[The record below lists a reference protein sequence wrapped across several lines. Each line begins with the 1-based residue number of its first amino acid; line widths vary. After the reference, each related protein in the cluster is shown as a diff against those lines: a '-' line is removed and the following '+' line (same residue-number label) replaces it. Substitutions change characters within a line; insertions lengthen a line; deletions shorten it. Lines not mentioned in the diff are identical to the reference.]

1 MDDKSIITDILIEFC
16 TYDSMRLKANKT
28 ILTRHITR
36 IYFDEREYTVN
47 QYYLYPDI
55 QMVMIGSDCNRQYI
69 VRNDL
74 HLKVHRLD
82 QNRIRESSFLVV
94 VKKVFCSPVACSNTV
109 LRTLIKLI
117 NIGAAAEVNT
127 SITPYE
133 FEYLYGVATIDNNL
147 EMDVEWYELHNFP
160 M

>member
-1 MDDKSIITDILIEFC
+1 MDDKSIITDILTEFC
-16 TYDSMRLKANKT
+16 TYDSMCLKDGVT

-36 IYFDEREYTVN
+36 MYFNKREYTVN
-47 QYYLYPDI
+47 QYYLYSDI
-55 QMVMIGSDCNRQYI
+55 QIITVGSDYNRQYI

-74 HLKVHRLD
+74 QLKVHRLD

-94 VKKVFCSPVACSNTV
+94 VKKVLCPPVACSNTALKAV
-109 LRTLIKLI
+109 IKLI
-117 NIGAAAEVNT
+117 NIGAASGINT
-127 SITPYE
+127 NLIPYE